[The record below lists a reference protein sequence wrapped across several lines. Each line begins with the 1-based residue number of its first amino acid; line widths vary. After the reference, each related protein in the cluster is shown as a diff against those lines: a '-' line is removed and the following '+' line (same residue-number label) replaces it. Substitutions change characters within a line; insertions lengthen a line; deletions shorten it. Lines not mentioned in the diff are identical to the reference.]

1 MISIP
6 KQGASDKEKE
16 ALSRLTEKVSIS
28 ELEEIEEGNETD
40 DFWEMLGGQ
49 DEYFTLPRTQV
60 RFIQT
65 RHTTILPTKPCK
77 EPQRLFI

>member
-1 MISIP
+1 M
-6 KQGASDKEKE
+6 
-16 ALSRLTEKVSIS
+16 SIS

-65 RHTTILPTKPCK
+65 RRTTILQYKPCK
-77 EPQRLFI
+77 ELLRLFV

>member
-1 MISIP
+1 M
-6 KQGASDKEKE
+6 
-16 ALSRLTEKVSIS
+16 SRLTEKVSIS

-40 DFWEMLGGQ
+40 DFWELLGGQ

-65 RHTTILPTKPCK
+65 RHTKLLARSCK
-77 EPQRLFI
+77 NLF